1 MLSESCTK
9 ALHVKVDPSKLSMK
23 ALPLRIACQL
33 FWLLRVEFFKVT
45 TKALPL
51 WPRILKSCK
60 KVLPVNA
67 DPSKWSMKALPLR
80 ITFQFF

>member
-1 MLSESCTK
+1 MK
-9 ALHVKVDPSKLSMK
+9 ADPSKLSMK
-23 ALPLRIACQL
+23 ALPLRFAFQFFC
-33 FWLLRVEFFKVT
+33 FLRVELFKLT

-51 WPRILKSCK
+51 WPGIFKSCT

-67 DPSKWSMKALPLR
+67 DPSMLSMKASPLR